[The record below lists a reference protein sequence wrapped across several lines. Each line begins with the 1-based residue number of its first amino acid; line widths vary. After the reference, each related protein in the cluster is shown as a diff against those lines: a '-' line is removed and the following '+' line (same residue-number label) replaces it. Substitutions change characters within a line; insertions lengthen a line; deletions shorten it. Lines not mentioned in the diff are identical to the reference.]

1 MGSLGLT
8 LAIFGGI
15 IVITVVGTIVFIVKN
30 AGRATVELQDFF
42 HQTGFRSPE
51 HIASSTQTQMQ
62 AMRQVA
68 AREVSVHGVKRHYVR
83 RLAAGDLHYHQ
94 EFLRD
99 GNQTTRRCNWQMATK
114 PPKER
119 CLQIIDKSALG
130 GIGDKVASHFT
141 GRTRENIQRYPHQI
155 PLDDAALDKR
165 FAVFAAAPTEATAAL
180 ASANGQALLGA
191 LASRAYVDFAILP
204 EQIRLDDPEQR
215 NEHAAVA
222 QARKRGGNK
231 NAGRIE
237 NQLQVTEMFVLA
249 NAFAFGGAV
258 PG

>member
-15 IVITVVGTIVFIVKN
+15 IVVTVVGTILFIVKN
-30 AGRATVELQDFF
+30 AGRATAELQDFF

-68 AREVSVHGVKRHYVR
+68 AREVSMHGVKRHYVR

-99 GNQTTRRCNWQMATK
+99 GNQTMRRCNWQMATK
-114 PPKER
+114 PPGAA

-130 GIGDKVASHFT
+130 GIGGKLASHFT
-141 GRTRENIQRYPHQI
+141 GRTRENIQRYPHQVSI
-155 PLDDAALDKR
+155 ADPTLDKR
-165 FAVFAAAPTEATAAL
+165 FAVFAAAPREAAVAL
-180 ASANGQALLGA
+180 AGVHGRALLHA
-191 LASRAYVDFAILP
+191 LATRAYVDFAILP

-222 QARKRGGNK
+222 QSRKRGGSK

-249 NAFAFGGAV
+249 NAFAFGGLV
-258 PG
+258 PQ